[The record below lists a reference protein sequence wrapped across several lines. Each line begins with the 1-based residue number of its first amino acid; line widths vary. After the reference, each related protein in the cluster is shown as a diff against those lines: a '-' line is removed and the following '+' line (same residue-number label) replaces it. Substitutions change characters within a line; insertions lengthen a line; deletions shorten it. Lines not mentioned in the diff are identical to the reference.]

1 MQARPS
7 VKIAVQPKSNS
18 KSALKF
24 ARNTI
29 PYHTV
34 ISRVSRNEKD
44 RKKRNKPT
52 RMVNRV
58 HIPPPRR
65 SLLALINCKQ
75 SLILAVSNLA
85 K

>member
-34 ISRVSRNEKD
+34 LSRVSRNEKD
-44 RKKRNKPT
+44 RKKERNQRGWSIECT
-52 RMVNRV
+52 YHHQGEVCWR
-58 HIPPPRR
+58 
-65 SLLALINCKQ
+65 
-75 SLILAVSNLA
+75 
-85 K
+85 